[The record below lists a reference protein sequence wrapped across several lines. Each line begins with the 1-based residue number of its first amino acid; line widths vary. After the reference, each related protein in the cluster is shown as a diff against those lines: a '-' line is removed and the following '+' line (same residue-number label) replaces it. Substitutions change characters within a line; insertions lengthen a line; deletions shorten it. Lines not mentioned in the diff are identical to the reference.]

1 MEVKLE
7 AQAGLEL
14 GNALCPSFQDISGQ
28 GWLQEGTGW
37 EGSPAVAH
45 WFPLCAKSRL
55 LLDLY
60 RLLPTTLAVPQL
72 PADVSVTAFAVPPG
86 LFLFG
91 TIGRKS
97 PCRTNLLL
105 IIAVFL
111 PFLLTD
117 ESLSHPEPLLG
128 KPGLSP
134 QKGGV

>member
-55 LLDLY
+55 LLDLH

-72 PADVSVTAFAVPPG
+72 PADVSVTAFAVPLG

-97 PCRTNLLL
+97 PCRTRFISVWNYW
-105 IIAVFL
+105 
-111 PFLLTD
+111 
-117 ESLSHPEPLLG
+117 S
-128 KPGLSP
+128 
-134 QKGGV
+134 